1 MFPVKILKKRNR
13 TDWLLMVISGNNLM
27 INFMATIFVGKP
39 DGALSIKSCTGAIGV
54 CIQGAEYTTIGRFSP
69 GIARYLINRATSLPY

>member
-1 MFPVKILKKRNR
+1 

-27 INFMATIFVGKP
+27 INFMATLFVGKP
-39 DGALSIKSCTGAIGV
+39 DGALSIKSCTGATGV